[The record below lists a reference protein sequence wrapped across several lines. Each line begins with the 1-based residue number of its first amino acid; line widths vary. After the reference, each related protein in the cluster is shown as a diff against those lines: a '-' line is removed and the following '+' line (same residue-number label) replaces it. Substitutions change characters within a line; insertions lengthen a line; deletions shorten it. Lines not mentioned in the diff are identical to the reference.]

1 MNLAQGL
8 DDLVQVVHGSF
19 EDIPEPDAKFD
30 VAWSQDAILHSSN
43 REQVIAEA
51 WRVLKPGGIMIYTDP
66 MQADSCPAGVLPVY
80 DRIHL
85 ESLGSFA
92 FYRDVAEK
100 CGFTEFRK
108 ENMTHNL
115 SVHYS
120 RVLDELERN
129 YESMSKISSK
139 DYIDSMIVGL
149 QNWIDAANT
158 GYLAWGIIR
167 LSKPE

>member
-1 MNLAQGL
+1 
-8 DDLVQVVHGSF
+8 
-19 EDIPEPDAKFD
+19 
-30 VAWSQDAILHSSN
+30 
-43 REQVIAEA
+43 
-51 WRVLKPGGIMIYTDP
+51 
-66 MQADSCPAGVLPVY
+66 
-80 DRIHL
+80 
-85 ESLGSFA
+85 
-92 FYRDVAEK
+92 
-100 CGFTEFRK
+100 
-108 ENMTHNL
+108 MTHNL

-139 DYIDSMIVGL
+139 DYIDRMIVGL